1 MIEAEA
7 PLAERARGLPDR
19 AGVYLFK
26 DAAKRIIYV
35 GKAKSL
41 NKRVRSYFNAG
52 KDIKTRILLRN
63 AADLEVI
70 VTRDEYDALLLE
82 NTLIKQW
89 KPRFNINLKDGKSYP
104 VIRITSEPYPRIFR
118 TRRIVFDGSS
128 YFGPYAQA
136 GRLDEYLAL
145 IEKLFPLR
153 KCKGPLKP
161 RRHPCLYYHIGR
173 CLAPCVGLADQAVYA
188 TAVER
193 IKKLLAGR
201 TDELLQDLEASMKE
215 ASQRLDY
222 EKAALVRDQI
232 RTIRDLTPET
242 QVVDVAGR
250 RGSRDRDYV
259 GFAMRDNRASF
270 VVLQMRDGAMVGR
283 EIYRTEAYSAP
294 EEAVAEF
301 VLQYY
306 GKLPETARPPRVAY
320 LPEIVRDDAA
330 ELARYLEA
338 ERPGRPPVQAR
349 FPQRGRHAKALAL
362 AMENAEQDVVLH
374 GRGEEADRAVEELQK
389 ALGLDKPPLRI
400 EGFDISHL
408 AGKQTVASMISFVD
422 GRPDKSGYRHFS
434 IRSLG
439 DRIDDYAAMREVVAR
454 RYTRVINDGLE
465 KPGLILVDGGR
476 GQVSAAAS
484 VLASLGLEEIPLIG
498 LAKENEEIWPAG
510 ATEPLALP
518 RASPALRVLQRVRDE
533 THRFANSLR
542 TRQKA
547 RQMAR
552 LTLEGVK
559 GIGPARSRLLLESYG
574 SMEAI
579 RQAPPE
585 EIARKARVSVETA
598 RALAGHL
605 AATQAPQS

>member
-1 MIEAEA
+1 MSG
-7 PLAERARGLPDR
+7 PDPSLADRARELPDR

-26 DAAKRIIYV
+26 DATKRIIYV

-41 NKRVRSYFNAG
+41 NRRVRSYFNAG

-104 VIRITSEPYPRIFR
+104 VIRITSEPYPRVFR

-153 KCKGPLKP
+153 KCKGPLKA
-161 RRHPCLYYHIGR
+161 RRHPCLYHHIGR
-173 CLAPCVGLADQAVYA
+173 CMAPCVGKADAAAYA
-188 TAVER
+188 TTVER

-201 TDELLQDLEASMKE
+201 TEELLRDLEAAMAE

-222 EKAALVRDQI
+222 ERAALLRDQI
-232 RTIRDLTPET
+232 RTIRDLTPQN
-242 QVVDVAGR
+242 QVVEVGR
-250 RGSRDRDYV
+250 RSGASDRDYV
-259 GFAMRDNRASF
+259 GFAARGNRASF

-283 EIYRTEAYSAP
+283 ETYRTEAYSAP

-306 GKLPETARPPRVAY
+306 GRLPETARPPRVAY
-320 LPEIVRDDAA
+320 LPEIARGDAA
-330 ELARYLEA
+330 ELSRYLAA
-338 ERPGRPPVQAR
+338 ERAGRPPIEAR
-349 FPQRGRHAKALAL
+349 FPQRGRHARALGL
-362 AMENAEQDVVLH
+362 AMENAAQDLTLY
-374 GRGEEADRAVEELQK
+374 GRGEDADRAVEALQQ
-389 ALGLDKPPLRI
+389 ALGLAKPPLRI

-408 AGKQTVASMISFVD
+408 AGRQTVASMISFVD

-439 DRIDDYAAMREVVAR
+439 DRVDDYAAMREAVAR
-454 RYTRVINDGLE
+454 RYTRVLNDGLE
-465 KPGLILVDGGR
+465 RPGLILVDGGR

-484 VLASLGLEEIPLIG
+484 VLASLGLEEIPLVG

-510 ATEPLALP
+510 AVEPLVLP
-518 RASPALRVLQRVRDE
+518 RSSPALRVLQAVRDE

-552 LTLEGVK
+552 LTLESVR

-574 SMEAI
+574 SIEAI
-579 RQAPPE
+579 RQAPAE
-585 EIARKARVSVETA
+585 EIARLAHVSVETA
-598 RALAGHL
+598 RALTERL
-605 AATQAPQS
+605 AAPR